1 MKYNST
7 FTQLKSQIKYLCAAL
22 LICFLLQGNLFAQA
36 PNRISYQ
43 AVMTDTSDLPIL
55 NSAVGIKIS
64 VLQGS
69 SSGTPVFVE
78 THSTTTNGIGLIS
91 LQIGSG
97 TPMLGN
103 IASINW
109 ATGPYFV
116 KTETDPNGGTS
127 YTIVGTS
134 ELLSVPYA
142 LYSVNGTPGPTGP
155 AGPQGV
161 QGPQGATGPQGAAG
175 PQGAPGATGATGA
188 QGAIGATGPQGAAGP
203 QGATGA
209 TGPQGPIGVTGATGP
224 QGATGIVSV
233 QNFTG
238 PIGTINASSTVYVF
252 AGAMALVTITA
263 GQKIVGVASAP
274 LAVGS
279 GVTAA
284 RIGMC
289 YAPSPAGTPVT
300 NFVSSAYSSFEID
313 TNRGSYSASASI
325 SGLPAG
331 TYFVGMG
338 VMNFGVAAIADTD
351 YVNGW
356 VMVVN

>member
-1 MKYNST
+1 MQNLFAT
-7 FTQLKSQIKYLCAAL
+7 FL
-22 LICFLLQGNLFAQA
+22 LCFLLQGNLFAQA

-64 VLQGS
+64 ILQGS
-69 SSGTPVFVE
+69 SSGTPVFIE
-78 THSTTTNGIGLIS
+78 THTTTTNGIGLIS
-91 LQIGSG
+91 LQIGAG
-97 TPMLGN
+97 TPVLGT
-103 IASINW
+103 IGSVDW
-109 ATGPYFV
+109 SLGPYFV
-116 KTETDPNGGTS
+116 KTETDPNGGSS

-142 LYSVNGTPGPTGP
+142 LYSVNGVPGP
-155 AGPQGV
+155 AGAT
-161 QGPQGATGPQGAAG
+161 GATGPQGAQG
-175 PQGAPGATGATGA
+175 PQGNTGATGATGA
-188 QGAIGATGPQGAAGP
+188 QGPQGAAGATGATGATGPQGATGATGAAGP
-203 QGATGA
+203 QGATGATGA

-224 QGATGIVSV
+224 QGPTGVVSLHT
-233 QNFTG
+233 FTG
-238 PIGTINASSTVYVF
+238 PIGSIAASSAVYVLVGGS
-252 AGAMALVTITA
+252 AIVTITA

-300 NFVSSAYSSFEID
+300 NFVGSAYSSFEID
-313 TNRGSYSASASI
+313 TNRGSFSASASI

-338 VMNFGVAAIADTD
+338 IMNFGVAAIADTD